1 MAKVK
6 INTDLITCDAFW
18 QPEKVGDKI
27 SGVMLT
33 MNMVEDLKSKT
44 GYRPLYVLALLEA
57 KPKNCYMDKEE
68 VKDLKK
74 GDIVG
79 INGAAK
85 IDMAIR
91 KLGGA
96 KRVCGHEI
104 EIEFLGKKKI
114 ETGTSKGN
122 DVKEY
127 NFSWDDAATKEFASK
142 VVMPD
147 PFMKGGAEEIPF

>member
-1 MAKVK
+1 MAKQKV
-6 INTDLITCDAFW
+6 NTNLITCDAFW
-18 QPEKVGDKI
+18 QPEKPGDKI
-27 SGVMLT
+27 GGVLLT
-33 MNMVEDLKSKT
+33 MNMVADTKSKT

-57 KPKNCYMDKEE
+57 NPKNCQMDGEQ
-68 VKDLKK
+68 VKGLKK

-79 INGAAK
+79 VNGAAK

-104 EIEFLGKKKI
+104 DIEFLGKFKI
-114 ETGTSKGN
+114 ESGKSKGN

-127 NFSWDDAATKEFASK
+127 NFEWDNEANKEFADK

-147 PFMKGGAEEIPF
+147 PFMKGSDEEPPF